1 MLHFRRGSS
10 VVVVVVVEVVGGGL
24 VVEVVEQGVV
34 DIEVTATDVAVFVL
48 VKKADDGNS
57 HSVPKYAAN
66 SHLIEASI
74 KLIVKRDN
82 KVVVKTSITEMFEG
96 NICLLFLPLL
106 LLTFCEYDAMQEEG
120 QKTL

>member
-10 VVVVVVVEVVGGGL
+10 VVVVVVVEVVVGGL

-57 HSVPKYAAN
+57 HSAPKYAAN
-66 SHLIEASI
+66 SHLMETSM
-74 KLIVKRDN
+74 KLLVKRDT

-106 LLTFCEYDAMQEEG
+106 LLTFCEYDAVQEEG